1 MERTPQRLDHL
12 LRNAKA
18 TGNKLLAVL
27 IDPDKPGSDLGGFVA
42 RAESEGADVFLLGGS
57 LVMHDDIDTC
67 IRTIRANAQ
76 LPIYLF
82 PSGPAQIRAEADGI
96 LFLSLISG
104 RNPDLLIGK
113 HIEAAPLLAKT
124 ALHVLSTGYM
134 LIDCGTATT
143 AHYMSQSAPIPF
155 DKSEI
160 AQATALAGQYL
171 GMSVIYMDG
180 GSGAARSI
188 STEMVSSVAMAI
200 DVPLIIGGGV
210 RDASEAERLCKAGA
224 DMLVVGNALESDPSL
239 LQDISIAV
247 HSSFV
252 KTSTSEAL

>member
-1 MERTPQRLDHL
+1 MERTTQRLDHL

-18 TGNKLLAVL
+18 SGKKLLAVL
-27 IDPDKPGSDLGGFVA
+27 IDPDKPGSDLGQFAA
-42 RAESEGADVFLLGGS
+42 RAESAGADVFLVGGS
-57 LVMHDDIDTC
+57 LVMHDDMDTC
-67 IRTIRANAQ
+67 IHTLRANSG

-82 PSGPAQIRAEADGI
+82 PSSPAQIRAEADGI

-124 ALHVLSTGYM
+124 SLHVMSTGYM

-143 AHYMSQSAPIPF
+143 AHYMSQSLPIPF
-155 DKSEI
+155 DKPEI

-171 GMSVIYMDG
+171 GMSTIYMDA

-188 STEMVSSVAMAI
+188 SSEMVSSVAEAI
-200 DVPLIIGGGV
+200 DIPLIIGGGV
-210 RDASEAERLCKAGA
+210 REAIEAERLCQAGA
-224 DMLVVGNALESDPSL
+224 DMLVVGNALESNPSL

-247 HSSFV
+247 HSAVV
-252 KTSTSEAL
+252 KG